1 MTDNPYINKQNWGR
15 DLLDRLN
22 NFSDDDGSFNVW
34 EELPTLGKNGQPLG
48 QEHAGYTG
56 IIVLDSASQVTKW
69 NGSFWEKI
77 LDIPFITS
85 GDNIVTKYFV
95 AKAATRCYMFKPLAS
110 SDYFFVVRAE
120 FTENFFTISKI
131 NSQRTVNWTCQITK
145 LPDSYIDAYFQNS
158 LFLPAIEDQGNFI
171 FCCTMRTSS
180 QQAMNLYSVGVSGTL
195 NWTTSIGTAAS
206 GIEFT
211 GHSLVAANQ
220 SVAVFVLTSSNS
232 EVVLLNKISGA
243 ILNRRGIEAQSGI
256 KSWLTT
262 NGDIVAF
269 SIESFTVF
277 YSVYSKTDSSNRIAR
292 LNISLLFPTAIFN
305 NLDHICQIYEQR
317 HLFVIL
323 NKNATDKYSVY
334 LYNANTL
341 SVSEVIALTQ
351 ENTTNIEFNKLRIV
365 SASLVNSKYS
375 ILTTNGSAFISLIVE
390 NNSTSTDVTIP
401 AAPGVALINSVPS
414 AYSFSDWC
422 VKIRTKT
429 TGTSVNKKTVLSAG
443 ITKNNS
449 KITALKNISLLAN
462 DGDAANIASL
472 TSFSELSS
480 EDFSAKIANIDLI
493 KLPSAH
499 YRLGENTDYPANG
512 ISSQLFHLCSYVD
525 GSNPISNIGYSALS
539 PTLAGRL
546 FSCLLFN
553 LYLSGNSFT
562 SGAISN
568 TNPGAAIIFDQWVGR
583 LFIENSA
590 STSMDATLSNFPAG
604 NGIVVTSANN
614 IGIGTSSP
622 GFKLDVNGEM
632 RATVVR
638 NSGGVI
644 TSDPRLKVN
653 MISLAGE
660 DLWSVCQQLNPIT
673 FLYKP
678 DFGVK
683 INEVEKDEN
692 GNDVISVISQKWPLP
707 QGIQYGYN
715 AAEVELLFPEL
726 VSEDPQ
732 GIKYLNSGA
741 LFPIFQAAA
750 TSKIQSLESEV
761 ESLKQ
766 LVQSLV
772 TRIEVLENA

>member
-56 IIVLDSASQVTKW
+56 VLVLDSASQVTKW
-69 NGSFWEKI
+69 NGSFWETI
-77 LDIPFITS
+77 LDIPFIAS

-95 AKAATRCYMFKPLAS
+95 AKAAERCYMFKPLAS

-131 NSQRTVNWTCQITK
+131 NSQGTVNWTCQITK
-145 LPDSYIDAYFQNS
+145 LPDSYIEMFFQNS

-171 FCCTMRTSS
+171 FCCTIRTSS
-180 QQAMNLYSVGVSGTL
+180 QQAINLYSVGVSGTL
-195 NWTTSIGTAAS
+195 NWTTSIGTSAS
-206 GIEFT
+206 DLAFS
-211 GHSLVAANQ
+211 GHSLVAADQ
-220 SVAVFVLTSSNS
+220 SVAVFVYSSLP

-243 ILNRRGIEAQSGI
+243 ILNRRAIEGQLGI

-269 SIESFTVF
+269 SIESSTVF
-277 YSVYSKTDSSNRIAR
+277 YSVYSKTDSRNRIAR

-323 NKNATDKYSVY
+323 NKNATNKYSVY

-351 ENTTNIEFNKLRIV
+351 ENTTNIEFDKLRIV

-390 NNSTSTDVTIP
+390 NNSTSIDVAIP

-449 KITALKNISLLAN
+449 KIAALKNISLVAN
-462 DGDAANIASL
+462 DGDIANIISI
-472 TSFSELSS
+472 TSFSDLSS
-480 EDFSAKIANIDLI
+480 EYFSAKIADIGLI

-499 YRLGENTDYPANG
+499 YGLGENTDYLANG
-512 ISSQLFHLCSYVD
+512 ISTASFHLCSYID
-525 GSNPISNIGYSALS
+525 ASNPISNIGYSALS
-539 PTLAGRL
+539 PTLAGRV

-553 LYLSGNSFT
+553 LYLSGKSFT
-562 SGAISN
+562 SGVISN

-590 STSMDATLSNFPAG
+590 STSADTTLSNFPAG

-678 DFGVK
+678 DFDVK

-692 GNDVISVISQKWPLP
+692 GNDVISVINQKWPLP
-707 QGIQYGYN
+707 QGVQYGYN
-715 AAEVELLFPEL
+715 AAEVELLLPEL

-741 LFPIFQAAA
+741 LFPIFQSAA
-750 TSKIQSLESEV
+750 TAKIQSLESEV
-761 ESLKQ
+761 ETLKQ